1 MGDTRNSDLHQTW
14 AALGFYPIHLA
25 IGRSQVKPYGSQ
37 YPRVPMFSKYT
48 IGEDTYGDLSV
59 PPPPPPCLIKS
70 RVTLLERGIT
80 QQIAPPVE
88 DYFCKSFR
96 VIPTQH
102 IIGNLGYHR
111 KNKGEVFPQ
120 KKKQNLTTLV
130 GAIFFS

>member
-1 MGDTRNSDLHQTW
+1 
-14 AALGFYPIHLA
+14 
-25 IGRSQVKPYGSQ
+25 
-37 YPRVPMFSKYT
+37 
-48 IGEDTYGDLSV
+48 
-59 PPPPPPCLIKS
+59 
-70 RVTLLERGIT
+70 LERGIT
-80 QQIAPPVE
+80 QHKAPPAE
-88 DYFCKSFR
+88 DYFCKFFR